1 MRPHGQVPLK
11 EMKTDWHACLDNK
24 MGFKNLGPTEP
35 PLLVTLNPPCTPRH
49 TKLKWRTRHP
59 VPSVAASKASLELE
73 KNSGQKVARRRRYKF
88 CF

>member
-1 MRPHGQVPLK
+1 MPQGGVDEGEDPRGAAIRELREETGVTSV
-11 EMKTDWHACLDNK
+11 EILDE
-24 MGFKNLGPTEP
+24 NLGPTEP

-73 KNSGQKVARRRRYKF
+73 KNSGQKMS
-88 CF
+88 C